1 MIGVVGLVIWGP
13 QGQIML
19 AGALVL
25 STAATLEFTLREHL
39 AGYRSHSALLAGL
52 AAVVSGAG
60 LFVLGVS
67 RSAVIVVAAGIFA
80 AALLGLRELFKR
92 RSGGAGWRGG
102 WRQ

>member
-1 MIGVVGLVIWGP
+1 
-13 QGQIML
+13 ML
-19 AGALVL
+19 GGALVL

-52 AAVVSGAG
+52 AAVTVGAG
-60 LFVLGVS
+60 LFVLGLS
-67 RSAVIVVAAGIFA
+67 RPAVILAGAGVFTA
-80 AALLGLRELFKR
+80 GLLGFRELFKQ

>member
-1 MIGVVGLVIWGP
+1 
-13 QGQIML
+13 ML
-19 AGALVL
+19 GGALVL

-52 AAVVSGAG
+52 CAVASGAV
-60 LFVLGVS
+60 LFVLGQARPAILLVG
-67 RSAVIVVAAGIFA
+67 AGVFA
-80 AALLGLRELFKR
+80 AALFGFRELFKR